1 MTTPPLLDQV
11 LALPLE
17 ERVSL
22 AAALWQSIDA
32 GFPASDER
40 EAIDQATQRDAD
52 LTSGTVPGRS
62 HAEVMRTARRAIGC
76 D

>member
-40 EAIDQATQRDAD
+40 EAIDQATP
-52 LTSGTVPGRS
+52 T
-62 HAEVMRTARRAIGC
+62 
-76 D
+76 